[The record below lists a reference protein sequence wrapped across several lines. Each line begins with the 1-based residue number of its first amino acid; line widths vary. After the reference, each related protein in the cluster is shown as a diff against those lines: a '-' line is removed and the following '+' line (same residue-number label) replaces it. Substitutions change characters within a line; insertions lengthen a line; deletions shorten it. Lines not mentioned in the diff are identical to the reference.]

1 MSNVVLQV
9 RERPRTQK
17 EIRACLSRLSE
28 MERLYWYPVVLPAL
42 GTLLTYSP
50 EAQAPAQALL
60 LAIRE
65 DINELRW
72 QTGRS

>member
-1 MSNVVLQV
+1 MSSVVLQV
-9 RERPRTQK
+9 RERPGSQK
-17 EIRACLSRLSE
+17 EIVTCLSRLPE

-42 GTLLTYSP
+42 GTLLLRSP

-60 LAIRE
+60 LAIGE
-65 DINELRW
+65 DLAELRR